1 MSRSRSLEDLRAYRA
16 LALIG
21 AVLLT
26 GLSFAGILVV
36 FQMGSS
42 PGTWLVVGD
51 LATLGLI
58 LVPVG
63 AALLSRSGPC
73 RQGIL
78 RSTRTRPRRAA
89 SRLRYT
95 SSHG

>member
-63 AALLSRSGPC
+63 AALLWRRFVRFQRAIAQWPVRTGDPEIDSDETSPSG
-73 RQGIL
+73 
-78 RSTRTRPRRAA
+78 
-89 SRLRYT
+89 
-95 SSHG
+95 